1 MVPDSGCLVVPET
14 DGPTSCGN
22 ATKGVSIKVEVVSSR
37 GASSLAMGRGDS
49 TREDNV
55 LERVPAALVGA
66 VEKTLCSW
74 TQNLY
79 LRGNDF

>member
-1 MVPDSGCLVVPET
+1 MVFQSASGDGPRFERSGCVEI

-37 GASSLAMGRGDS
+37 GAAQPLPWVMGTS

-55 LERVPAALVGA
+55 L
-66 VEKTLCSW
+66 
-74 TQNLY
+74 
-79 LRGNDF
+79 